1 MPSRTRRRVLATA
14 GCLVGSLGGCLG
26 DGGEDPSGSVTPTS
40 AGTERTPTERTP
52 TEAPPTETLGD
63 RLAMETPD
71 DTVEHP
77 KGGHEG
83 EASVSVA
90 PENPDT
96 SGQHYV
102 EPIARIWNDGPQR
115 TIDVFVRGAESGV
128 HLDRSFELDADAT
141 LRIDFRGRDSYLL
154 AVEAEGGDTY
164 GTILDQDRFFCNE
177 SWTNVQVD
185 EDGVARAATLQTRLA
200 CFTPTPEE

>member
-1 MPSRTRRRVLATA
+1 MPSSTRRRVLATA

-26 DGGEDPSGSVTPTS
+26 DGGEEPVDSVTPTS

-63 RLAMETPD
+63 RRPMETPD
-71 DTVEHP
+71 EIVDHP
-77 KGGHEG
+77 QGGHEG
-83 EASVSVA
+83 EASVTVA
-90 PENPDT
+90 PENRDT
-96 SGQHYV
+96 SGDLYV
-102 EPIARIWNDGPQR
+102 EPVARIWNYGPDR
-115 TIDVFVRGAESGV
+115 TLSVFVRGAESGV

-164 GTILDQDRFFCNE
+164 GTILDRDRFFCNE

-185 EDGVARAATLQTRLA
+185 EEGVARAATLSTDMG